1 MGKIRPVL
9 WLCFWVIAFSIFFEF
24 GFSSFPHICLMERVL
39 SIHCPFCG
47 LTKAFEEMLAGHII
61 NAFSVNPLSVILPS
75 YFLLHTYYRMIDKLL
90 NVRILNRVFVIIAFF
105 NLIYLNY

>member
-1 MGKIRPVL
+1 
-9 WLCFWVIAFSIFFEF
+9 
-24 GFSSFPHICLMERVL
+24 
-39 SIHCPFCG
+39 
-47 LTKAFEEMLAGHII
+47 MLAGHII